1 MSHLHAVAGEA
12 DKLLEPKGLPK
23 SDREGLLHSSFCFR
37 DSPLLTSLSKE
48 FLHLQLFPRPSARI
62 YFPNSFDTK
71 DFAQLSSHMLYRTQ
85 RLLTVEQ
92 PPNKSDLSM
101 SVCCTNTTTMFT
113 ADQAVVY
120 LSTKYLP

>member
-1 MSHLHAVAGEA
+1 MSHLHAVAGEV
-12 DKLLEPKGLPK
+12 DTLLEPKGLPK

-113 ADQAVVY
+113 ADQAGAY
-120 LSTKYLP
+120 